1 MNSRDISQA
10 AKTAFFILGLL
21 IVCLAIYWLVPWVPG
36 GMENRLFVACDAVL
50 LYLAVFI
57 PPLTLPRLS
66 KASTGRIVSLGI
78 LYWGIGLYAVYT
90 IVLIALACSQL
101 YMATHLLIILQLIG
115 LFVLMG
121 VMYFSAVSRD
131 HADAVEANE
140 DALMRNVEHI
150 RSMASSAAIGA
161 SALDDTFTDAM
172 GKVEQIREELRYL
185 SPVPESRAYT
195 LEDQICGQLT
205 ELSGLIQRAGNG
217 GVSPEELSHKADDVL
232 LLIRQRKALMN

>member
-10 AKTAFFILGLL
+10 AKTAIFILGLL

-115 LFVLMG
+115 LFVRTHQVYG
-121 VMYFSAVSRD
+121 VVCRD
-131 HADAVEANE
+131 W
-140 DALMRNVEHI
+140 RI
-150 RSMASSAAIGA
+150 SSG
-161 SALDDTFTDAM
+161 
-172 GKVEQIREELRYL
+172 RYL
-185 SPVPESRAYT
+185 YGCHGEGRADSRRAALPEPCAGKPGIHPGGSDLRTIDRAFRPHTEGRERRRKSRGAFSQGRRRAAPHT
-195 LEDQICGQLT
+195 AEESADELT
-205 ELSGLIQRAGNG
+205 
-217 GVSPEELSHKADDVL
+217 D
-232 LLIRQRKALMN
+232 